1 LRQNVSANY
10 SYWIGRTLNS
20 NLEHSV
26 LATGTVPGTQEPYLR
41 RMQFDLIYSFYITSS
56 VRRIRTGGRTPCPP
70 VRIDF

>member
-41 RMQFDLIYSFYITSS
+41 RMQFDLIYSF
-56 VRRIRTGGRTPCPP
+56 
-70 VRIDF
+70 